1 MNRRNSS
8 TLLLPLMAI
17 LALVYPVAYAPRQ
30 STPSASTESKV
41 LHSAAQEKAKPAT
54 TESGGGAQPKVTPH
68 DAKKI
73 LSEFVGAPP
82 DKEQHYHY
90 PLQSPGDARYEVDF
104 LIATIPDPLDSRLP
118 YLFDRNLS
126 SIERAVEAD
135 NYVLDRFDLPWLEEL
150 RERQAA
156 RDRKKTAEN
165 QNDGQSPYSYEQYPG
180 LVLFRNPEPVPS
192 SDGGLP
198 TAHALLLFL
207 VGETPTSGIHKEA
220 MLSALGQIDEFCRSQ
235 GSAGAAATLQNA
247 LTHNGSACETVK
259 ILGPSFSGSAESLDL
274 ALHSWLN
281 SHAKARFRIV
291 SGTAT
296 AIRFDSDPPPGCYS
310 HFQLPHEIDHPA
322 FASAVVRDILALNEL
337 LRYLQSKG
345 NPQGFRVALLTEG
358 NTAYGSSLSGAIRP
372 KIPAGCSTP
381 IVHPVTN
388 LPFPLHI
395 SRLRSELE
403 RARQERQQSSQQQTS
418 NPEFSQTLPLPTE
431 DDSEE
436 AKDSIA
442 PASQLDISSSELML
456 SNLLSTISREQ
467 INYVGI
473 AATDVRDVIFLAREI
488 REHSPSTVIFTLNGD
503 LLFAHPEAN
512 PNTRGLLVV
521 TPYPLFALNQLWMSP
536 TNPDDPDKTKRG
548 SRRILFPDQGSE
560 GVYNAMLSLLGN
572 DKDAE
577 LLEYGSPFESG
588 TPGDPRVP
596 PLWIVAVGRDG
607 FWPVAIR
614 PRAACD
620 ADAARHTLEAKSATS
635 AIEAQ
640 TIPPPAIRPK
650 TACDADT
657 THKTPETKSA
667 TPSIEAQ
674 NNYTLEAK
682 SAIPL
687 IEAQTNR
694 GIVPQFTLAVLILWG
709 LLCLVPGLIFLACDA
724 ERWIDWNFVKWM
736 ADWLRSRSPLREL
749 FAFDGLEAKSFHLIG
764 GSAALSIYAVAIT
777 AYFVSAIHRL
787 EPSRMFFLF
796 AMLLV
801 LMVGAAACLSLALDI
816 IRQACHPAAQR
827 TKCESDTGGR
837 CLWTVIPALISSLL
851 FWALAGCLALRWV
864 YLHIMDKGNGII
876 TGFRAVNLHN
886 GVSPLPPLFFIAL
899 AAVFWVLCSIRR
911 FHMDQEIPFVLP
923 PSTSGSTHQPVQY
936 DENSLFFYSDKSSF
950 CGSRVLER
958 KVREFLACS
967 SLQFPCGSRT
977 ATILTLSLTLF
988 WGGYL
993 FFYRLVYAFESR
1005 FFYWLLG
1012 AAFLLVYAAVL
1023 TNILRLFFLWSALSA
1038 LLERLDRHPM
1048 RDAFSRFHRAHRT
1061 MPRMSLAAAPTALTA
1076 LGFSVAQAGHLL
1088 TALQQLPGAKN
1099 AEVTNIIDEGKERVR
1114 IAETHYANALQ
1125 QEASGRYQP
1134 SLDAQKDAQIALNSF
1149 TRIVEGVLELS
1160 WKSSFTVAENKENA
1174 KGLPEVLWHWFVS
1187 SFKPAEN
1194 LEEARKAITHQGEEF
1209 IVSRT
1214 VHFLA
1219 QIFPQLTNLASY
1231 SLLCL
1236 FLMLLAVGSYPLQP
1250 RNPFFF
1256 FNWFVIL
1263 AFIGVCV
1270 YIAFQMNRDAVLSGL
1285 NGTKPGEIHW
1295 DTEFIGRI
1303 VFFIVLPLL
1312 GLLGVQFPDTLGQF
1326 LRLLAPAG
1334 SGHP

>member
-17 LALVYPVAYAPRQ
+17 LALVYPVAIAPRQ
-30 STPSASTESKV
+30 STPSASIGSKV
-41 LHSAAQEKAKPAT
+41 LHSAAQEKKKPAA
-54 TESGGGAQPKVTPH
+54 TESPASAQPKMVVPH

-73 LSEFVGAPP
+73 LSEFLGAPP
-82 DKEQHYHY
+82 DKQQLYHY
-90 PLQSPGDARYEVDF
+90 PLQSPGDTKYEVDF
-104 LIATIPDPLDSRLP
+104 LIATIPDPIDSRLP

-126 SIERAVEAD
+126 SMERAVEAD

-150 RERQAA
+150 RERQGAKGA
-156 RDRKKTAEN
+156 GEKTAGNE
-165 QNDGQSPYSYEQYPG
+165 NDGQSPHSFEQDPG
-180 LVLFRNPEPVPS
+180 LVLFRNPEPVHSP
-192 SDGGLP
+192 DGGPP

-220 MLSALGQIDEFCRSQ
+220 MLSALGQIDEFCSSQ
-235 GSAGAAATLQNA
+235 GLAGVATTPQNV
-247 LTHNGSACETVK
+247 LTHDGSACETIK
-259 ILGPSFSGSAESLDL
+259 ILGPSFSGSAESLDF
-274 ALHSWLN
+274 ALHSWLK
-281 SHAKARFRIV
+281 SHLKARFRIV

-296 AIRFDSDPPPGCYS
+296 AIRFTSDTSPDCYS

-322 FASAVVRDILALNEL
+322 FASTVVRDILALNVL

-372 KIPAGCSTP
+372 KIPKECSTP

-403 RARQERQQSSQQQTS
+403 RARQERQQSSQQQTP

-431 DDSEE
+431 DDSED

-456 SNLLSTISREQ
+456 SDLLSTISREQ
-467 INYVGI
+467 ISYVGI

-512 PNTRGLLVV
+512 PNTRGMLVV
-521 TPYPLFALNQLWMSP
+521 TPYPLFALNQLWMSH
-536 TNPDDPDKTKRG
+536 TNPDKPNIG

-560 GVYNAMLSLLGN
+560 GVYNAMLSLLG
-572 DKDAE
+572 DDDE
-577 LLEYGSPFESG
+577 LLEYGSPFESW

-620 ADAARHTLEAKSATS
+620 RDATHPTLEAKPATPS
-635 AIEAQ
+635 SEAQ
-640 TIPPPAIRPK
+640 DNGGIVPDAIRPSS
-650 TACDADT
+650 ACDAGAN
-657 THKTPETKSA
+657 H
-667 TPSIEAQ
+667 
-674 NNYTLEAK
+674 YTLEAK
-682 SAIPL
+682 PATPSSA
-687 IEAQTNR
+687 AQNNR
-694 GIVPQFTLAVLILWG
+694 GIVPQFTLAVLVLWG
-709 LLCLVPGLIFLACDA
+709 LLCLVPGLIFLARDA
-724 ERWIDWNFVKWM
+724 ERWIGWNFVKWM
-736 ADWLRSRSPLREL
+736 SDWLRSRSPLAEL
-749 FAFDGLEAKSFHLIG
+749 FAFEGLEAKSFHLIG
-764 GSAALSIYAVAIT
+764 GSAALSIYAVAIA
-777 AYFVSAIHRL
+777 AYFVSAIQRQ
-787 EPSRMFFLF
+787 EPSREFFLF

-816 IRQACHPAAQR
+816 IRQACHPSEQR
-827 TKCESDTGGR
+827 AKCESDTGGR
-837 CLWTVIPALISSLL
+837 CLGTVIPALISSLL
-851 FWALAGCLALRWV
+851 FWALAGCLAGHWV
-864 YLHIMDKGNGII
+864 YLHIFDKGNGTI

-899 AAVFWVLCSIRR
+899 AAVFWVLCSMRR
-911 FHMDQEIPFVLP
+911 FHLDQEIPSVLP
-923 PSTSGSTHQPVQY
+923 PLSAGSPHHPVQY

-958 KVREFLACS
+958 KVREFLACP
-967 SLQFPCGSRT
+967 SLQFPCGSR
-977 ATILTLSLTLF
+977 AAAILTLGLTLF

-1012 AAFLLVYAAVL
+1012 ATFLLVYAAVL
-1023 TNILRLFFLWSALSA
+1023 TNVLRLFFLWSALSA

-1061 MPRMSLAAAPTALTA
+1061 MPRMSLAAAPTPLTA
-1076 LGFSVAQAGHLL
+1076 LGFSVAQAGDLL

-1125 QEASGRYQP
+1125 QEALGRYQP
-1134 SLDAQKDAQIALNSF
+1134 SLNAQKDAQIALNSF

-1160 WKSSFTVAENKENA
+1160 WKSSITVAENKENA
-1174 KGLPEVLWHWFVS
+1174 KGLPEVLWHRFVS

-1334 SGHP
+1334 SGHS

>member
-1 MNRRNSS
+1 MNRRNNS

-17 LALVYPVAYAPRQ
+17 LALAYPVAIGPRQ
-30 STPSASTESKV
+30 SSPSVSTGSKV
-41 LHSAAQEKAKPAT
+41 LHFAAPEKEKPAAAG
-54 TESGGGAQPKVTPH
+54 SPASAQPKLVAPH
-68 DAKKI
+68 NAKKI

-82 DKEQHYHY
+82 DKQQLYHY
-90 PLQSPGDARYEVDF
+90 PLQSPGDTRYEVDF
-104 LIATIPDPLDSRLP
+104 LIATIPDPIDSRLP

-156 RDRKKTAEN
+156 KDAGKKTAANE
-165 QNDGQSPYSYEQYPG
+165 NDGGQSSHSFEQDPG
-180 LVLFRNPEPVPS
+180 LVLFRDPEPVASPN
-192 SDGGLP
+192 GGPP

-220 MLSALGQIDEFCRSQ
+220 MLSALDQIDEFCSSQ
-235 GSAGAAATLQNA
+235 GSAGVATTPQNV
-247 LTHNGSACETVK
+247 LTHDGSRCETIK
-259 ILGPSFSGSAESLDL
+259 ILGPSFSGSAESLDF
-274 ALHSWLN
+274 ALHLWLK
-281 SHAKARFRIV
+281 SHLKARFRIV

-296 AIRFDSDPPPGCYS
+296 AIRFDSDPPAGCYS

-345 NPQGFRVALLTEG
+345 NPQGLRVALLTEG

-372 KIPAGCSTP
+372 KTVAKCSTQ
-381 IVHPVTN
+381 IVQSVTN

-403 RARQERQQSSQQQTS
+403 RARQERQQSSQQQTP
-418 NPEFSQTLPLPTE
+418 NQEFSQTLPLPTE
-431 DDSEE
+431 DDSED

-512 PNTRGLLVV
+512 PNTRGMLVV
-521 TPYPLFALNQLWMSP
+521 TPYPLFPLNQLWMSP
-536 TNPDDPDKTKRG
+536 TDPDNPDKTG

-572 DKDAE
+572 DAE
-577 LLEYGSPFESG
+577 LLEYGSPFKSWIA
-588 TPGDPRVP
+588 GDPKVP

-614 PRAACD
+614 PKAACD
-620 ADAARHTLEAKSATS
+620 ADTSHHTVEAESAAPSIAAQDNRGVVPPAIRSEPACDAGATHYTLEAKSAT
-635 AIEAQ
+635 
-640 TIPPPAIRPK
+640 
-650 TACDADT
+650 
-657 THKTPETKSA
+657 
-667 TPSIEAQ
+667 PSIAAQ
-674 NNYTLEAK
+674 NNH
-682 SAIPL
+682 
-687 IEAQTNR
+687 

-724 ERWIDWNFVKWM
+724 ERWIGWKFVKWM
-736 ADWLRSRSPLREL
+736 ANWLRSRSPLSEF
-749 FAFDGLEAKSFHLIG
+749 FAFEGLEAKSFHLIG
-764 GSAALSIYAVAIT
+764 GSAALSIYAVAIA
-777 AYFVSAIHRL
+777 AYFVSAIQRQ
-787 EPSRMFFLF
+787 EPSRKFFLF
-796 AMLLV
+796 VMLLV
-801 LMVGAAACLSLALDI
+801 LMVGAAACLSLAVDI
-816 IRQACHPAAQR
+816 IRQACHGSEQR
-827 TKCESDTGGR
+827 AKCESDTGGR
-837 CLWTVIPALISSLL
+837 CLGTVIPALVSSFI
-851 FWALAGCLALRWV
+851 FWALAGCLAGRWV
-864 YLHIMDKGNGII
+864 YLRIYDKGNGII

-911 FHMDQEIPFVLP
+911 FHLDREIPSVLP
-923 PSTSGSTHQPVQY
+923 PSTSGLTHHPVQY

-958 KVREFLACS
+958 RVREFLACS
-967 SLQFPCGSRT
+967 SLQFPCGSRV
-977 ATILTLSLTLF
+977 AAILTLSLTLF

-1012 AAFLLVYAAVL
+1012 GTFLLVYAAVL
-1023 TNILRLFFLWSALSA
+1023 TNVLRLFFLWSALSA

-1076 LGFSVAQAGHLL
+1076 LGFSVAQAGDLL

-1099 AEVTNIIDEGKERVR
+1099 AEVANIIDEGKERVR
-1114 IAETHYANALQ
+1114 IAETHYADALQ
-1125 QEASGRYQP
+1125 QEALGRYQL
-1134 SLDAQKDAQIALNSF
+1134 SLNAQKDAQIALNSF

-1160 WKSSFTVAENKENA
+1160 WKSSISVAENKENG

-1187 SFKPAEN
+1187 SFKPTEN
-1194 LEEARKAITHQGEEF
+1194 LEEARRAITNQGEEF

-1270 YIAFQMNRDAVLSGL
+1270 YIAFQMNRDVVLSGL